1 MRSGSVFHFS
11 NDAGRYGM
19 RNPPLQ
25 RALVDLQYPLSPRLV
40 TTEGLSELREQ
51 LLEAFPVMRPANAP
65 GFSLSIGS
73 PGPSAVPGFE
83 SRYQF
88 INETGFDV
96 MIGAS
101 NATVSFSGRAY
112 KERQQLA
119 GILKIVVAA
128 VGPVGRVTQCDRI
141 GVRYIN
147 AAPATLLQ
155 WRAWFKPEFTGWT
168 ETGVVD
174 ERSRRVAMLITQLS
188 MPESDVQTAATI
200 RHGYLPDG
208 IGGDITDLAAAS
220 KPSFLVDIDMATDK
234 RCTFDADEISA
245 RFRAINNDI
254 ARYLRNTFSEE
265 GEKQFGLYSLEEV
278 SSA

>member
-1 MRSGSVFHFS
+1 
-11 NDAGRYGM
+11 M

-40 TTEGLSELREQ
+40 TTEGLSELREW
-51 LLEAFPVMRPANAP
+51 LLADFPVMRPANTP
-65 GFSLSIGS
+65 GFSLSIGTPAS
-73 PGPSAVPGFE
+73 SAVPGFD

-88 INETGFDV
+88 INQNGFDV
-96 MIGAS
+96 TIGAS
-101 NATVSFSGRAY
+101 SATVSFAGRAY

-119 GILKIVVAA
+119 GILKTIVAA
-128 VGPVGRVTQCDRI
+128 VGAVGRVTQCDRI

-147 AAPATLLQ
+147 AAPATLKQ

-168 ETGVVD
+168 ETGIVA
-174 ERSRRVAMLITQLS
+174 ERVRRVAMLITQLS
-188 MPESDVQTAATI
+188 MAESDVQTAATI

-208 IGGDITDLAAAS
+208 IGGDITDLEAARN
-220 KPSFLVDIDMATDK
+220 PSFLVDIDMATDK
-234 RCTFDADEISA
+234 QCAFDAEDIST

-254 ARYLRNTFSEE
+254 ARYLRNTFSDE

-278 SSA
+278 GSA

>member
-1 MRSGSVFHFS
+1 MGQGSVFHFS

-40 TTEGLSELREQ
+40 TTEGLSELQEG
-51 LLEAFPVMRPANAP
+51 LLRDFPVMRPANAP
-65 GFSLSIGS
+65 GFSISIGT
-73 PGPSAVPGFE
+73 PAVSATPGFD

-88 INETGFDV
+88 INEGGFDV

-119 GILKIVVAA
+119 RILETVVAA
-128 VGPVGRVTQCDRI
+128 VGAVGRVTQCDRI

-147 AAPATLLQ
+147 AAPATLRE

-168 ETGVVD
+168 ESGIVD
-174 ERSRRVAMLITQLS
+174 ERARRVAMLITQLA
-188 MPESDVQTAATI
+188 MEDSDVETAATI

-208 IGGDITDLAAAS
+208 IGADVTDLDAAN

-234 RCTFDADEISA
+234 RCAFKADDIST
-245 RFRAINNDI
+245 RFRAINNDV

-265 GEKQFGLYSLEEV
+265 GESHFGLYSLEG
-278 SSA
+278 ARPA

>member
-1 MRSGSVFHFS
+1 
-11 NDAGRYGM
+11 M

-51 LLEAFPVMRPANAP
+51 LLDDFPVMRPANPP
-65 GFSLSIGS
+65 GFSISFGT
-73 PGPSAVPGFE
+73 PAVSASPGFE

-88 INETGFDV
+88 INESGFDV

-119 GILKIVVAA
+119 GILKTVVNA
-128 VGPVGRVTQCDRI
+128 VGAVGRVTQCDRI

-147 AAPATLLQ
+147 AAPATLEQ
-155 WRAWFKPEFTGWT
+155 WRTWFKPEFIGWT
-168 ETGVVD
+168 ETGIVD
-174 ERSRRVAMLITQLS
+174 ARARRVTMLITQLS
-188 MPESDVQTAATI
+188 MEASDIETAATI

-208 IGGDITDLAAAS
+208 IGNDVTDLEAARKA
-220 KPSFLVDIDMATDK
+220 SFLVDIDMATDK
-234 RCTFDADEISA
+234 RRAFDAEDISA
-245 RFRAINNDI
+245 HFRSINNDI

-265 GEKQFGLYSLEEV
+265 GEKYFGVYSLEHV
-278 SSA
+278 GPS

>member
-1 MRSGSVFHFS
+1 MFHFS
-11 NDAGRYGM
+11 RDAGRYGM

-25 RALVDLQYPLSPRLV
+25 RALVDLQYPLSPRLI
-40 TTEGLSELREQ
+40 TTEGLSELREH
-51 LLEAFPVMRPANAP
+51 LLDDFPVMRTASVANFMIA
-65 GFSLSIGS
+65 IGS
-73 PGPSAVPGFE
+73 PAGSAGSGFE
-83 SRYQF
+83 PRYQF

-96 MIGAS
+96 MLGAS

-119 GILKIVVAA
+119 GILEKVVTS
-128 VGPVGRVTQCDRI
+128 VRDVGRVPQCDRI

-147 AAPATLLQ
+147 AAPASLAQ

-168 ETGVVD
+168 ETGIVD
-174 ERSRRVAMLITQLS
+174 EDARRVAMLITQLS
-188 MPESDVQTAATI
+188 MPDGDVQTAATI

-208 IGGDITDLAAAS
+208 IGEDVTDLEAANS
-220 KPSFLVDIDMATDK
+220 PSFLVDIDMATDK
-234 RCTFDADEISA
+234 RCIFDADEISA

-265 GEKQFGLYSLEEV
+265 GEKHFGVFSLAE
-278 SSA
+278 AGPA